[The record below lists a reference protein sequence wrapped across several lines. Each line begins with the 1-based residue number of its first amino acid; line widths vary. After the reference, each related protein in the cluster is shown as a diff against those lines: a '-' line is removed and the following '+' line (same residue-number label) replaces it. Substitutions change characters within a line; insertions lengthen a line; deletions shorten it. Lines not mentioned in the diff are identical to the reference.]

1 MRRAI
6 SLSLSLLFAACSGA
20 PTLSGLSLS
29 PDGEL
34 FSVKDGDKVL
44 LASSGGSGAAPVA
57 VRQGRA
63 RVETKYGSFRFTDL
77 PGEWTNG
84 ARFRW
89 TSRGAGEAAGEWLTQ
104 EGQVVVKVVAKEA
117 GPGGVSLRY
126 ESADAATNRLSLAF
140 RCDAQ
145 DRFLGFGAQADGLD
159 HRGHTVAIWTSEP
172 GIGKRMEDD
181 GEPSVWFLEGTRH
194 ASSFGLPT
202 WVSNRGYLGVVDAP
216 ERTVFEVC
224 SAQQDTFRLEA
235 WGNGLTLYVFA
246 GEPAVALERATASV
260 LGRPMQPPPVAFA
273 PWNDAVKGPAEV
285 RRVAQLLRER
295 HIPSSALWTEDF
307 RGGTEEATGYRLVE
321 DWDVDRTLYPEPEA
335 LAAELADAGFSW
347 QAYFNTFLVEGT
359 PVYEAAQREGHFVQ
373 SPDGGAYLFEG
384 VTFKPTGLADLSN
397 PATRAFVKGYLRQA
411 LDVGFTGWMADYG
424 EWLPA
429 DAVLHSG
436 ESAAAAHNRYP
447 VEWAKLNAEVLQER
461 STDGIQRLYYVRAGF
476 LGSNAVAP
484 VVWAG
489 DQRTS
494 FQPDDGLPT
503 VVPMGLNL
511 GLAGISTFGHD
522 IAGYQS
528 ATNPGSSRELFF
540 RWTSLGALSPVMR
553 THHGIR
559 PDINWRFDKDEETLA
574 HWARWAR
581 FHVQLFPWL
590 DGHAALAERTGLPLM
605 RALVLDFPGDARMW
619 TVGDTYQL
627 GRGLLVAPVLT
638 EGATGRSVS
647 LPEGTWVSLDT
658 GERFT
663 GPSEV
668 TVEAPVTEVPLFLRA
683 GTCIPRLPG
692 RVETLLPAAPPVVD
706 LQDVAGERVLLV
718 APGGDSTFAERDGT
732 TYRVTSAGGGALAEG
747 GVALAAC
754 AGAEARGCVDGTGP
768 RPVVRMATQGP
779 LRFPGG
785 QLAVEGPAR
794 ALDVELLLAP

>member
-1 MRRAI
+1 MRRAM
-6 SLSLSLLFAACSGA
+6 SLFLAVALTACSGA
-20 PTLSGLSLS
+20 PILSGLSLS
-29 PDGEL
+29 PDGEA
-34 FSVKDGDKVL
+34 FSVKDGEKVL
-44 LASSGGSGAAPVA
+44 LASPAPGGVPPVA

-77 PGEWTNG
+77 PGDWTG
-84 ARFRW
+84 GVRFRW
-89 TSRGAGEAAGEWLTQ
+89 TSRGAGQASGEWV
-104 EGQVVVKVVAKEA
+104 GADGRVVVKVAAREA
-117 GPGGVSLRY
+117 GQGGVSLRY
-126 ESADAATNRLSLAF
+126 EAADASTNRLSLAF

-181 GEPSVWFLEGTRH
+181 GDPAVWFLEGTRH
-194 ASSFGLPT
+194 ASSYGLPT
-202 WVSNRGYLGVVDAP
+202 WVSNRGYLGVVESP
-216 ERTVFEVC
+216 GRTVFEVC
-224 SAQQDTFRLEA
+224 SAREDTFRVEA
-235 WGNGLTLYVFA
+235 WSHALTLYVFA
-246 GEPAVALERATASV
+246 GEPAAALERATASV
-260 LGRPMQPPPVAFA
+260 LGRPARPPPLAFA
-273 PWNDAVKGPAEV
+273 PWNDAVKGPGEV
-285 RRVAQLLRER
+285 RRVAALLRGR
-295 HIPSSALWTEDF
+295 RIPASAIWTEDF

-321 DWDVDRTLYPEPEA
+321 DWDVDRALYPEPEV
-335 LAAELADAGFSW
+335 LAAELADAGLSW

-359 PVYEAAQREGHFVQ
+359 PVFEAAQQGGHFVRA
-373 SPDGGAYLFEG
+373 PDGGSYLFDG

-397 PATRAFVKGYLRQA
+397 PATREFVKGYLRQA

-436 ESAAAAHNRYP
+436 EDAAAAHNLYP
-447 VEWAKLNAEVLQER
+447 VEWARLNAEVMAER
-461 STDGIQRLYYVRAGF
+461 AADGVQRLFYVRAGF
-476 LGSNAVAP
+476 LGSNALAP

-503 VVPMGLNL
+503 VVPLGLNL
-511 GLAGISTFGHD
+511 GLAGVSTYGHD

-528 ATNPGSSRELFF
+528 ATNPGSTKELFF

-559 PDINWRFDKDEETLA
+559 PQVNWQFDRDEETLA

-605 RALVLDFPGDARMW
+605 RALVLDFPGDARAW
-619 TVGDTYQL
+619 TVADAYQL
-627 GRGLLVAPVLT
+627 GAGLLVAPVLA
-638 EGATGRSVS
+638 EGATARTVY
-647 LPEGTWVSLDT
+647 LPEGTWLSLAT
-658 GERFT
+658 GQRFT
-663 GPSEV
+663 GPRDVE
-668 TVEAPVTEVPLFLRA
+668 VEAPVGELPLFVRA
-683 GTCIPRLPG
+683 GTCIPRLPA

-706 LQDVAGERVLLV
+706 LEDVAGERSLLV
-718 APGGDSTFAERDGT
+718 AAGGEGAFTERDGT
-732 TYRVTSAGGGALAEG
+732 AYRVEAEGGGELAEG
-747 GVALAAC
+747 GAALPDCDVPA
-754 AGAEARGCVDGTGP
+754 ARGCVDRSGA

-785 QLAVEGPAR
+785 RLTVSGPAR
-794 ALDVELLLAP
+794 ALDVELLGL

>member
-1 MRRAI
+1 
-6 SLSLSLLFAACSGA
+6 
-20 PTLSGLSLS
+20 
-29 PDGEL
+29 
-34 FSVKDGDKVL
+34 
-44 LASSGGSGAAPVA
+44 
-57 VRQGRA
+57 
-63 RVETKYGSFRFTDL
+63 
-77 PGEWTNG
+77 
-84 ARFRW
+84 
-89 TSRGAGEAAGEWLTQ
+89 
-104 EGQVVVKVVAKEA
+104 
-117 GPGGVSLRY
+117 
-126 ESADAATNRLSLAF
+126 
-140 RCDAQ
+140 
-145 DRFLGFGAQADGLD
+145 
-159 HRGHTVAIWTSEP
+159 
-172 GIGKRMEDD
+172 
-181 GEPSVWFLEGTRH
+181 
-194 ASSFGLPT
+194 
-202 WVSNRGYLGVVDAP
+202 
-216 ERTVFEVC
+216 
-224 SAQQDTFRLEA
+224 
-235 WGNGLTLYVFA
+235 
-246 GEPAVALERATASV
+246 
-260 LGRPMQPPPVAFA
+260 
-273 PWNDAVKGPAEV
+273 
-285 RRVAQLLRER
+285 
-295 HIPSSALWTEDF
+295 
-307 RGGTEEATGYRLVE
+307 
-321 DWDVDRTLYPEPEA
+321 
-335 LAAELADAGFSW
+335 
-347 QAYFNTFLVEGT
+347 
-359 PVYEAAQREGHFVQ
+359 
-373 SPDGGAYLFEG
+373 
-384 VTFKPTGLADLSN
+384 
-397 PATRAFVKGYLRQA
+397 
-411 LDVGFTGWMADYG
+411 
-424 EWLPA
+424 
-429 DAVLHSG
+429 
-436 ESAAAAHNRYP
+436 
-447 VEWAKLNAEVLQER
+447 
-461 STDGIQRLYYVRAGF
+461 
-476 LGSNAVAP
+476 
-484 VVWAG
+484 
-489 DQRTS
+489 
-494 FQPDDGLPT
+494 
-503 VVPMGLNL
+503 MGLNL